1 MRRKKHRVII
11 DTNLWISFLL
21 KGNFVVLDVLISEEN
36 VVLLFSNELIEEF
49 VEVIRKPKFKKY
61 FTSRD
66 SELLLQK
73 MHSIAV
79 FVEVTSNIEICR
91 DPKDDFLLSLAVDGL
106 ATHLITGDK
115 DLLVLGRFQNTE
127 IITLTDYLFS
137 IQ

>member
-36 VVLLFSNELIEEF
+36 VVLLFSNELIDEF

-66 SELLLQK
+66 SELLLQ
-73 MHSIAV
+73 
-79 FVEVTSNIEICR
+79 
-91 DPKDDFLLSLAVDGL
+91 
-106 ATHLITGDK
+106 
-115 DLLVLGRFQNTE
+115 
-127 IITLTDYLFS
+127 
-137 IQ
+137 